1 MNHPEY
7 ETEDNI
13 KNFVK
18 KTADDLAFQYNDLTK
33 IDKLVKANAEVKQ
46 LQGELGKGIKK
57 LVNNQESLS

>member
-33 IDKLVKANAEVKQ
+33 IDKLVKANAEVK
-46 LQGELGKGIKK
+46 
-57 LVNNQESLS
+57 